1 MAAGQELEVLDYLQL
16 GKPVRITGGPM
27 KGLEAAIA
35 EVRGK
40 DKVILQL
47 ELMQQSMV
55 LETSAA
61 YVNPQL

>member
-1 MAAGQELEVLDYLQL
+1 
-16 GKPVRITGGPM
+16 M